1 MQLNNVVIKHSLH
14 GYVRASIAI
23 ANGVIS
29 KVVIEDGA
37 SPNFSNVEFYV
48 TPGFVNS
55 HLHPN
60 QLFDRRLLDELSIT
74 ELLHKMH
81 GNYKKTDEDRYAQA
95 LFVLMEA
102 LKSGAT
108 SIYAVAS
115 NPLPVVRAFK
125 ALDVKGAVTCFYN
138 DQWEGYGDP
147 PTLAIHEAIEKQFL
161 QAFLEQTDRIK
172 IHIGSA
178 SVESASNGLLILL
191 DALAKRLNTKVNIH
205 VSEGIES
212 VQSCQSAR
220 GMSPVRLL
228 SELKVLASHWNLIHA
243 VNVDEEEIALIAK
256 GKANVIHC
264 PVSNAKT
271 GVGVA
276 PIKALMDAKV
286 TIGLGSD
293 ACSNNN
299 TNNILN
305 EAYFA
310 SLLHGA
316 FQRNAQ
322 AITLETLVQ
331 WLTTSGYHILGSKQK
346 GTIAVGEPA
355 DLLLWSLSED
365 AFVPVPFGNFTS
377 ALVYNAPDIKPHTVL
392 IDGRVVVENYQCKI
406 IQEKEVRKAAN
417 GCSVKVISAIKE
429 NPCKEK
435 AAKS

>member
-1 MQLNNVVIKHSLH
+1 MELNNVIIKHSIH
-14 GYVRASIAI
+14 GYVRASISI

-29 KVVIEDGA
+29 KVVIQDEAFPD
-37 SPNFSNVEFYV
+37 FSNAEFFV

-74 ELLHKMH
+74 ELLHQMH

-108 SIYAVAS
+108 SVYAVAS
-115 NPLPVVRAFK
+115 NPLPVLRAFK
-125 ALDVKGAVTCFYN
+125 TIDVKGAVTCFYN

-161 QAFLEQTDRIK
+161 AAQLEQTERVK

-178 SVESASNGLLILL
+178 SVESASNVLLILL
-191 DALAKRLNTKVNIH
+191 DSLAKRFNTKVNIH
-205 VSEGIES
+205 VSEGMES
-212 VQSCQSAR
+212 VRSCQKSR
-220 GMSPVRLL
+220 GMSPIRLL
-228 SELKVLASHWNLIHA
+228 SELKILASHWNLIHA
-243 VNVDEEEIALIAK
+243 VNIDEEEIALIAK
-256 GKANVIHC
+256 AKACVIHC

-276 PIKALMDAKV
+276 PIKALLDAKV

-316 FQRNAQ
+316 FERNSQ
-322 AITLETLVQ
+322 AVTLETLVQ
-331 WLTTSGYHILGSKQK
+331 WLTTSGHRILGSKQK
-346 GTIAVGEPA
+346 GVIEVGEPA
-355 DLLLWSLSED
+355 DLLLWPLSSN
-365 AFVPVPFGNFTS
+365 AFIPVPFGNFTS
-377 ALVYNAPDIKPHTVL
+377 AIIYNAPDIKPHTVL
-392 IDGRVVVENYQCKI
+392 IDGRVVVENYRCKI
-406 IQEKEVRKAAN
+406 VNEEEIKKAAN
-417 GCSVKVISAIKE
+417 ACSVKVISAIQ
-429 NPCKEK
+429 CKEK